1 MNLTEQRRALVLGL
15 GASGVAAARLLRH
28 HGWVVSV
35 ADEKADPKRISQLFP
50 SDGQGVDVVERV
62 ETCSAADIDQVVV
75 SPGIA
80 HEHRWL
86 QHVRSLGVPVI
97 PEFELGLAWMPGIR
111 VIAVTGTNGKSSLV
125 KWIAAALVE
134 AGLRA
139 VPAGNYGVPPSEL
152 ALSSHPPE
160 VVVLELSSF
169 QLEQATSF
177 KPEVAVL
184 LNLSPNHLDRHPTME
199 AYTAAKAKLFAHM
212 GRADH
217 AVVHAPVWPDLRDRC
232 PPELA
237 PVRFDAVC
245 ADGFGFDGGW
255 VTRNGARVVDLRG
268 TWWGRFP
275 LGVNAAAGVAALTAF
290 DVPVAAMES
299 SARGFVP
306 LAHRMELFAELNGI
320 RFINDSKASTMS
332 ALAAAVG
339 SGTTKKHLI
348 AGGILKER
356 DVNFVK
362 ETLAKNCVFVY
373 CIGQASQ
380 KLVDAWSGVVPC
392 EQCGELEN
400 AVRLACRRA
409 KAGEEILL
417 SPGCSSFDQF
427 ASYAQRGE
435 KFKQWVQLCTN
446 ETITR
451 KE

>member
-1 MNLTEQRRALVLGL
+1 MKPSKQRRALVLGL

-28 HGWVVSV
+28 HGWTVSV
-35 ADEKADPKRISQLFP
+35 ADEKADPEWIGRLFS
-50 SDGQGVDVVERV
+50 SDGPGVTVVDRV
-62 ETCSAADIDQVVV
+62 ETLSAADIDQVVV

-80 HEHRWL
+80 HEHHWL
-86 QHVRSLGVPVI
+86 RHMRAAGIPVI
-97 PEFELGLAWMPGIR
+97 PEFELGLAWMPGVR

-125 KWIAAALVE
+125 KWMASALVE
-134 AGLRA
+134 AGYRA

-199 AYTAAKAKLFAHM
+199 AYTAAKAKLFAKM
-212 GRADH
+212 DRADH
-217 AVVHAPVWPDLRDRC
+217 AVVHAPVWPELRDYC

-237 PVRFDAVC
+237 PARFDAVC
-245 ADGFGFDGGW
+245 ADGYGFDGGW
-255 VTRNGARVVDLRG
+255 VTRNGDRVVDVRG
-268 TWWGRFP
+268 TWWGRHP
-275 LGVNAAAGVAALTAF
+275 LGVNAAAGVAALSVF
-290 DVPVAAMES
+290 NVPAAVMES
-299 SARGFVP
+299 TARGFVP
-306 LAHRMELFAELNGI
+306 LAHRMELFAEVKGV

-339 SGTTKKHLI
+339 SGTAKKHLI

-380 KLVDAWSGVVPC
+380 KLVDAWSEVVPC
-392 EQCGELEN
+392 EQCGELET

-435 KFKQWVQLCTN
+435 KFKQWVRMCTN
-446 ETITR
+446 EN
-451 KE
+451 